1 MEKEMTIEQ
10 RVAETVLE
18 RTADVLVVDGTEYPV
33 APPTLGTIL
42 ALSGLVSRLPAPA
55 KSDGNAVLADIL
67 AAAPAAELVARIAAT
82 LILGA
87 KAIKEDEER
96 RCLTLRRR
104 PPSKL
109 ETLTRLI
116 LDNCSPATV
125 SGLITRRLSDL
136 QLGDFFGITASL
148 GAVNL
153 LRPTVEAETPS
164 GDGYTHGQN
173 S

>member
-1 MEKEMTIEQ
+1 MTIEQ
-10 RVAETVLE
+10 RVAQVVLE

-42 ALSGLVSRLPAPA
+42 ELSGLVSRLPAPA
-55 KSDGNAVLADIL
+55 SDGEASLAGIL
-67 AAAPAAELVARIAAT
+67 AASPAAELVARIAAM

-87 KAIKEDEER
+87 KAIREDER
-96 RCLTLRRR
+96 HRGLTLRRR
-104 PPSKL
+104 PQSRL
-109 ETLTRLI
+109 EALTRLI
-116 LDNCSPATV
+116 LDNCSPAIV
-125 SGLITRRLSDL
+125 SDMISRRLSEL
-136 QLGDFFGITASL
+136 QLGDFFAITVSL

-153 LRPTVEAETPS
+153 LKPTKEAETPS